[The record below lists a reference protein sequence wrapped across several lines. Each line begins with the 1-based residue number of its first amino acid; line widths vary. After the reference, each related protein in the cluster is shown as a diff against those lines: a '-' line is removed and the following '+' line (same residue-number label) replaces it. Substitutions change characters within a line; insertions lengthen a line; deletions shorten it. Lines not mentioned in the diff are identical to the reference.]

1 MTRVFIGWGT
11 KFEFFEEFFSRF
23 FRAITIK
30 MTNFS
35 IQMIKFEFKQI
46 IQKTTHRY
54 RLPTS
59 ATSDSEDGIE
69 PGDNARISS
78 RRYRPTHTTLNP
90 AALSL
95 PSTSSEILPP
105 SQN

>member
-1 MTRVFIGWGT
+1 MMRVFIGWGT

-23 FRAITIK
+23 FRAIMTK

-35 IQMIKFEFKQI
+35 IQMIKFEFKLT

>member
-1 MTRVFIGWGT
+1 
-11 KFEFFEEFFSRF
+11 
-23 FRAITIK
+23 

-35 IQMIKFEFKQI
+35 IQMTKFEFKQI

-69 PGDNARISS
+69 LGDNARISS
-78 RRYRPTHTTLNP
+78 RRYRPTHTTSNP

-95 PSTSSEILPP
+95 PSTSSEILLP
-105 SQN
+105 SELKVIYHSKFIPQ